1 MADRLIPWIIWT
13 DRSAVPF
20 WAAINPVKQEDLND
34 EWMFDLQIGRNMVTW
49 LRLERLA
56 WQRDGDKT
64 VMVRV

>member
-1 MADRLIPWIIWT
+1 M
-13 DRSAVPF
+13 PF